1 LARLKDHLAHYQLAD
16 AVYLPRRAP
25 KTEMQAMSYDHLSR
39 FAEWILA
46 EE

>member
-1 LARLKDHLAHYQLAD
+1 VANYPSVETAY
-16 AVYLPRRAP
+16 VPRRAP
-25 KTEMQAMSYDHLSR
+25 KAEMQVMSYDHLSR